1 MKNVARWV
9 IARGRE
15 PSTYAG
21 LAALL
26 LAFNVPY
33 ADSWAHV
40 ISTLAIGFFG
50 EGFTHG
56 INYTALFLS
65 E

>member
-1 MKNVARWV
+1 MKDILRWV

-26 LAFNVPY
+26 LAFNVPF
-33 ADSWAHV
+33 ADSWAHD
-40 ISTLAIGFFG
+40 ISTFAIGFFG
-50 EGFTHG
+50 VVAMVMQETK
-56 INYTALFLS
+56 ALD
-65 E
+65 